1 MSTQKATVARRK
13 DPAVLVRFPKAIL
26 KKLGEASRQNGRSR
40 NTEIILRIDQSFQ
53 ASGEGESQA
62 VPG

>member
-1 MSTQKATVARRK
+1 MSTTKATVARRK

-40 NTEIILRIDQSFQ
+40 NTEIILRLDQSFQ
-53 ASGEGESQA
+53 TAGEGESA
-62 VPG
+62 TTAG